1 MTNKVKFGTA
11 GIRGIAN
18 KEITPELGL
27 KLGKTFGTFVG
38 KGKTVLIG
46 RDTRTSSE
54 MIKNAVVSGLLST
67 GVNVKDAGIIPIPL
81 VNFNVKDKYAGGI
94 MVTSSHNP
102 PEWNGIK
109 FILETGIEIS
119 GKEEE
124 EFETI
129 FKNEKFNKS
138 DWKNIG
144 SYKKIDAVSNY
155 IESAL
160 RHINK
165 GKIKNSKIKIAAD
178 LADGAQTELFPK
190 LLEKLEIPFEIIH
203 DNQTGLFN
211 RPSEPT
217 SKTLTK
223 LKKLVKDKNFDIG
236 IAFDCDGDRMV
247 SVTKKGKVI
256 PGDILGT
263 LIADYLL
270 ERAGSELIVTP
281 IATSSIIDDIIEKHN
296 ADIKRTQVGSKYV
309 AKILSDKNGLFGF
322 EESDGFVFPEFN
334 LTKDGGFATLK
345 LLDILAE
352 TGKSLHKLIDELPEY
367 YQVKKKVKC
376 PEKKKKKVIEKVKSG
391 LKRKYST
398 MDGLKIFFKNGW
410 ILIRPSGTEP
420 ILRVYAESRSKERA
434 KELNEIGIKKVRK
447 ALK

>member
-1 MTNKVKFGTA
+1 MTKDIKFGTA

-18 KEITPELGL
+18 REITPEIAL

-38 KGKTVLIG
+38 KEKTVLIG

-54 MIKNAVVSGLLST
+54 MIKNAVVSGLLSA
-67 GVNVKDAGIIPIPL
+67 GCNVEDAGIIPIPL

-119 GKEEE
+119 GKDEER
-124 EFETI
+124 FEKI
-129 FKNEKFNKS
+129 FKSGNFDQP
-138 DWKNIG
+138 DWKNLG
-144 SYKKIDAVSNY
+144 SYKKTDAVSNY

-160 RHINK
+160 RHIDT
-165 GKIKNSKIKIAAD
+165 GKIKEAGIKVAAD

-190 LLEKLEIPFEIIH
+190 LLEKIGIKFEIINKKQ
-203 DNQTGLFN
+203 DGKFS
-211 RPSEPT
+211 RPPEPT
-217 SKTLTK
+217 DKTLK
-223 LKKLVKDKNFDIG
+223 DLKELVKNDYDLG

-247 SVTKKGKVI
+247 SVTGKGKVI

-270 ERAGSELIVTP
+270 KKAGPELIVTP

-309 AKILSDKNGLFGF
+309 AKILSERNGLFGF

-334 LTKDGGFATLK
+334 LTKDGGFAALK

-352 TGKSLHKLIDELPEY
+352 TGKSLDKLIDELPDY
-367 YQVKKKVKC
+367 HQVKKKVKC
-376 PEKKKKKVIEKVKSG
+376 PDNKKEKVIKKVKSK

-420 ILRVYAESRSKERA
+420 ILRVYAESRSKQRA